1 LEVVADRLREE
12 FGARFRTGA
21 VHVRKRERLARASP
35 IENDQVEWA
44 GHHLELRAGV
54 EPSESGLEVVWE
66 SEAPLALRSAVEAG
80 FREACSN
87 GSRGKG
93 ALDGVR
99 FSVKEWSSS
108 QDVPASLGKRV
119 ADHLGP
125 LLLREA
131 GVVVESP
138 AVRVEVLTPEE
149 YLGSIL
155 QALQARGVE
164 IQAVDTQR
172 NGATITAISPLEPL
186 LGCATLCRSLSK
198 GLALVS
204 LEPGGWVVES
214 A

>member
-1 LEVVADRLREE
+1 VDR
-12 FGARFRTGA
+12 
-21 VHVRKRERLARASP
+21 V
-35 IENDQVEWA
+35 DWA
-44 GHHLELRAGV
+44 GAHLELRVGV
-54 EPSESGLEVVWE
+54 EPCDGGLEVSWE
-66 SEAPLALRSAVEAG
+66 SDAPEGIRAAVEAG
-80 FREACSN
+80 FHEACTN
-87 GSRGKG
+87 GNRGQG

-99 FSVKEWSSS
+99 FSVKGWSSS
-108 QDVPASLGKRV
+108 PEAPAFLGKRL

-125 LLLREA
+125 ILLRQA

-138 AVRVEVLTPEE
+138 SVRVEVLTPEE
-149 YLGSIL
+149 YLGAIL

-186 LGCATLCRSLSK
+186 LGCTTLIRSLSK